1 MQSRK
6 NVPFRKNILS
16 LTALSGVVL
25 LSVAACSTPG
35 SSAAGTESAKTGE
48 ITVVASTS
56 AYGSLVKAIGGDK
69 VTVESIVS
77 KISQDPH
84 SYEATAQD
92 RLKVSKAGLVVV
104 NGGGYDSFMDGMV
117 ADAKLDPANVINAV
131 NISGL
136 QQESTESP
144 APSTSAADD
153 HGHDHDHGSFNEH
166 VWYNFPAMQK
176 VAAQVEQRLS
186 ALAPASAAEF
196 KHNAEAFTSRL
207 SGYQQT
213 LEKLTKGSHVDVAVT
228 EPVPLYLLEAAGLH
242 NVTPEEFTS
251 AVEEGHDVPASVLDE
266 TLKLFSSKKAA
277 FLAYNEQTS
286 GPQTEAVKK
295 AATDA
300 GAPVVSFTET
310 LPDGKDYLSWM
321 SDNVDAVQKAVEKV
335 RG

>member
-6 NVPFRKNILS
+6 KSQFRQKTLS

-25 LSVAACSTPG
+25 LGVAACSTPG
-35 SSAAGTESAKTGE
+35 SNAAGTESATSGE

-56 AYGSLVKAIGGDK
+56 AYGSLVNAIGGDK

-104 NGGGYDSFMDGMV
+104 NGGGYDTFMDGMV

-131 NISGL
+131 SVSGL
-136 QQESTESP
+136 QQENTASP
-144 APSTSAADD
+144 TPSGSATD
-153 HGHDHDHGSFNEH
+153 GHDHGSFNEH

-196 KHNAEAFTSRL
+196 KHNAETFTSRL
-207 SGYQQT
+207 GDYQQT
-213 LEKLTKGSHVDVAVT
+213 LEKLAKGKPVDVAIT

-266 TLKLFSSKKAA
+266 TLKLFSSKKAS

-300 GAPVVSFTET
+300 GAPVLSFTET

-321 SDNVDAVQKAVEKV
+321 SDNVNAVQKAVEKV